1 VSAPAPKK
9 VVLVVID
16 GLTPGMLER
25 ALDEGTAPALSYLVE
40 TGTYRRGVTT
50 FPSVTPVCLTTLAT
64 GAHPDAHH
72 VPHLSWYHRGEERI
86 VEYGSSFPAM
96 RAVGAR
102 QSLRDSVFNMSHE
115 HVSPRVTT
123 VFEAV
128 EDAGLVPA
136 AINFTSYRGRTR
148 HAIRLPGVA
157 TKNRWYEAVY
167 GPRRFFF
174 FNIFESDVTGAPL
187 AVRSRVEGSLD
198 AYAGHVGRWLVTRD
212 GFDFLVFYLP
222 DFDYASHLAGP
233 ASPLD
238 ALTRA
243 DASVGQLME
252 AAGGPDELLSRYA
265 VVVCSDHGQTHV
277 EQGVSLQEA
286 FADLRVL
293 RGRRDDPSGCEVAV
307 TASNRSGM
315 VYRLPECRVDAR
327 TLAERLTGFE
337 AADVVLFREGEDAVA
352 RRGGEELR
360 FRPDADGW
368 VTGGD
373 RDVLDEAAYPDGVA
387 RAWRALAC
395 PNAGDVI
402 VSAAAGVEFL
412 DLGGRHHAS
421 GGSHGSLA
429 ADDSIVPI
437 VVSGLEEVPLGERPD
452 LAELAPLALD
462 ALGVEPPATMAP
474 LRAAAGA

>member
-1 VSAPAPKK
+1 MPGAPPKK

-25 ALDEGTAPALSYLVE
+25 AVEAGQAPALSYLVDH
-40 TGTYRRGVTT
+40 GTYRRGVTT

-64 GAHPDAHH
+64 GAHPDRHH
-72 VPHLSWYHRGEERI
+72 VPHLSWYHRGEGRI
-86 VEYGSSFPAM
+86 VEYGSSFHAM

-115 HVSPRVTT
+115 HVSPNVTT

-157 TKNRWYEAVY
+157 TRNRWYEAVY

-198 AYAGHVGRWLVTRD
+198 AYAGYVGRWLVTRD

-252 AAGGPDELLSRYA
+252 AAGGPDELLARYA
-265 VVVCSDHGQTHV
+265 VIVCSDHGQSQV
-277 EQGVSLQEA
+277 EEGVSLQEP
-286 FADLRVL
+286 FADLRLL
-293 RGRRDDPSGCEVAV
+293 RGRRDDPAAADVVV

-315 VYRLPECRVDAR
+315 VYRLPGCR
-327 TLAERLTGFE
+327 FE
-337 AADVVLFREGEDAVA
+337 ARELAQRLDSVSGADVVLFREGDDAVA
-352 RRGGEELR
+352 RRDGEELR
-360 FRPDADGW
+360 FRPDRDGW
-368 VTGGD
+368 QTGGD
-373 RDVLDEAAYPDGVA
+373 RDVLDECVYPNGLA

-395 PNAGDVI
+395 PNAGEVL
-402 VSAAAGVEFL
+402 VSAAVGVEFL
-412 DLGGRHHAS
+412 DLGGRHHAG

-429 ADDSIVPI
+429 AADSTVPI
-437 VVSGLEEVPLGERPD
+437 VVSGLDASLGERPD
-452 LAELAPLALD
+452 LAELAALSLG
-462 ALGVEPPATMAP
+462 AAGVEPPPGMARP
-474 LRAAAGA
+474 REAVGA

>member
-1 VSAPAPKK
+1 MGRAAARK
-9 VVLVVID
+9 VILVVID

-25 ALDEGTAPALSYLVE
+25 AVDEGRAPALAYLLE
-40 TGTYRRGVTT
+40 QGTYRRGVTT
-50 FPSVTPVCLTTLAT
+50 FPSVTPVCLTTIAT

-72 VPHLSWYHRGEERI
+72 VPHLSWFHRGEGRI

-102 QSLRDSVFNMSHE
+102 QALRDSVFNMSHE
-115 HVSPRVTT
+115 HVSAGVTT

-148 HAIRLPGVA
+148 HAIKLPGLA
-157 TKNRWYEAVY
+157 TRNRWYEAAY
-167 GPRRFFF
+167 GPKRFFF

-187 AVRSRVEGSLD
+187 AVRSRVGGSLD
-198 AYAGHVGRWLVTRD
+198 AYAGYVGRWLVTRD

-252 AAGGPDELLSRYA
+252 AAGGPDELLARYA

-277 EQGVSLQEA
+277 EEAVSLQDP
-286 FADLRVL
+286 FADLSVL
-293 RGRRDDPSGCEVAV
+293 RGRRDDPGECEIAV

-315 VYRLPECRVDAR
+315 VYRLERCTRDAR
-327 TLAERLTGFE
+327 ELAMRLDGVRGV
-337 AADVVLFREGEDAVA
+337 DVILFREGADAVA
-352 RRGGEELR
+352 RRAGEELR
-360 FRPDADGW
+360 FRPAGEGW
-368 VTGGD
+368 ELGGD
-373 RDVLDEAAYPDGVA
+373 ASVLDDAAHPDGIA

-402 VSAAAGVEFL
+402 VSAAEGFEFL
-412 DLGGRHHAS
+412 DLGGRHHAG
-421 GGSHGSLA
+421 GGSHGSLGA
-429 ADDSIVPI
+429 ADSTVPI
-437 VVSGLEEVPLGERPD
+437 IAAGFGEELAERPD
-452 LAELAPLALD
+452 VAELAPFVLR
-462 ALGVEPPATMAP
+462 ALGVEPPASMTATRETA
-474 LRAAAGA
+474 RA